1 MGQTIPEDI
10 GGKWCNWNAPDNVG
24 NDGNEGKFGYW
35 FVVWSKELVSWPRG
49 GTLFS
54 TRWCSFA
61 FTAIKTNVYWKYV
74 EIWFFWYIILK
85 WLFAEIELI

>member
-1 MGQTIPEDI
+1 MIPADI

-35 FVVWSKELVSWPRG
+35 FVVWSKELVSWPRD

-61 FTAIKTNVYWKYV
+61 FTAIKQMYIEIMLKYDSLGIL
-74 EIWFFWYIILK
+74 IWF
-85 WLFAEIELI
+85 